1 VEPASRGWLLALAWV
16 GSLAALA
23 SLWVVK
29 TKLLRASFAL
39 LTWAGLLGLGSQ
51 PQIYRLSDQPFSPA
65 FWGSHYWAGVLVT
78 GLLLFNLAV
87 RPEIQKSAQILRL
100 HVTANILVL
109 LLLAVLGITG
119 TRDLLL
125 LRGS

>member
-1 VEPASRGWLLALAWV
+1 
-16 GSLAALA
+16 
-23 SLWVVK
+23 
-29 TKLLRASFAL
+29 
-39 LTWAGLLGLGSQ
+39 
-51 PQIYRLSDQPFSPA
+51 
-65 FWGSHYWAGVLVT
+65 
-78 GLLLFNLAV
+78 LLLFNLAV